1 MFQSTFVALIWCTQI
16 VLTPSGQAY
25 RLHLVLGQGHF
36 SRSPV
41 RCVIIVTFDFY
52 SSFLRDCVRVYF
64 CAVFISRF
72 YFLLFYYYPIY
83 FNFYFYWSSPLI
95 IIASFPSLHVLSSR
109 LLCPDLLFS
118 FTCIL
123 LCWCRSC
130 PKTALTLC
138 PSLRWG
144 RWPQRQVSHILH
156 LISVLRN
163 FSNKVTNIPKKEI
176 VIYFNYLN
184 VYLQLMYSQKK
195 IRAQIRE
202 ERSNTASG
210 NRFGCPIQMAL

>member
-1 MFQSTFVALIWCTQI
+1 MFQKIIIIIKKTFLFFLSLFPLPSFLLLSFIIIIIIIFI
-16 VLTPSGQAY
+16 V
-25 RLHLVLGQGHF
+25 
-36 SRSPV
+36 
-41 RCVIIVTFDFY
+41 IFDFY

-144 RWPQRQVSHILH
+144 RWPQR
-156 LISVLRN
+156 
-163 FSNKVTNIPKKEI
+163 
-176 VIYFNYLN
+176 
-184 VYLQLMYSQKK
+184 
-195 IRAQIRE
+195 
-202 ERSNTASG
+202 
-210 NRFGCPIQMAL
+210 